1 MFANQTTLYF
11 ASIRK
16 LTAAV
21 GSLFNNITISRF
33 SNTGGTGT
41 KIRTIKVPLMYATG
55 DKSYVFEEQHNPAQS
70 SVQTKISFPRISYQ
84 LIDMEYDPSRKLPT
98 MNNSIVA
105 TSADPSVYIKQLTPV
120 PYNFIYEVY
129 VGSKTIDD
137 GLQIIEQ
144 ILPAFC
150 PSFNLVVK
158 EIPQLNITRD
168 VPVIFNSISK
178 EDYVEGA
185 FEDERIL
192 MWTLTFT
199 AKSYLYPNITDA
211 AIIKKVLTSIYTN
224 IEMTVESKQEVIRVS
239 VDPISSDETD
249 DWGVSTIIFDSE
261 HLDSNGE
268 PLVDSNGDPI
278 G

>member
-16 LTAAV
+16 LTATV
-21 GSLFNNITISRF
+21 GSIFNNITISRY
-33 SNTGGTGT
+33 SDLGGTGT
-41 KIRTIKVPLMYATG
+41 KIRTLKVPLMYATG

-84 LIDMEYDPSRKLPT
+84 LIDMEYDPTRKLPT
-98 MNNSIVA
+98 MNNTIAAKS
-105 TSADPSVYIKQLTPV
+105 TDPSQYINQLTPV

-129 VGSKTIDD
+129 IGSKTIDD

-144 ILPAFC
+144 ILPNFC
-150 PSFNLVVK
+150 PSYTLTVK
-158 EIPQLNITRD
+158 EIPQLNISRD
-168 VPVIFNSISK
+168 VPIIFTGISK

-192 MWTLTFT
+192 MWTLTFS
-199 AKSYLYPNITDA
+199 AKSYLYPNISDA
-211 AIIKKVLTSIYTN
+211 NIIKKVLTSIYTN
-224 IEMTVESKQEVIRVS
+224 VEMTVESKQEIIQVS
-239 VDPISSDETD
+239 VDPINADETD
-249 DWGVSTIIFDSE
+249 DWTAATVVYDQDHI
-261 HLDSNGE
+261 
-268 PLVDSNGDPI
+268 DSNGDPI